1 MRFVFTVVRQRDI
14 ELADERS
21 LRVAAEVETA
31 ALAELSE
38 TKSNFIGAMSHELK
52 TPLTSIVAF
61 ADILSRSN
69 EKGLDGRPLQQIKV
83 IQRNA
88 RHLEGMINELLD
100 LSRMESG
107 RFEILKSP
115 FDFASIVAEVIES
128 SQPQL
133 EAMGQSVDFQISVDV
148 LLVNGDRER
157 LFQVITNLLSNASK
171 YSPNDSKIEIEVEE
185 DQRCLMVE
193 VRDRGAGVPDDDP
206 EALFAMFGRADN
218 EITRRVPGTGIGLHV
233 SKRIIDEHGGQI
245 TIKSRDDGGAVAK
258 FRIPL
263 GVNAIS

>member
-1 MRFVFTVVRQRDI
+1 
-14 ELADERS
+14 
-21 LRVAAEVETA
+21 
-31 ALAELSE
+31 
-38 TKSNFIGAMSHELK
+38 
-52 TPLTSIVAF
+52 VAF

-171 YSPNDSKIEIEVEE
+171 YSPNDSKIENEVEE
-185 DQRCLMVE
+185 DQRWLRLGIAGGCAG
-193 VRDRGAGVPDDDP
+193 RRSRGAVRNVWPC
-206 EALFAMFGRADN
+206 
-218 EITRRVPGTGIGLHV
+218 
-233 SKRIIDEHGGQI
+233 
-245 TIKSRDDGGAVAK
+245 
-258 FRIPL
+258 
-263 GVNAIS
+263 